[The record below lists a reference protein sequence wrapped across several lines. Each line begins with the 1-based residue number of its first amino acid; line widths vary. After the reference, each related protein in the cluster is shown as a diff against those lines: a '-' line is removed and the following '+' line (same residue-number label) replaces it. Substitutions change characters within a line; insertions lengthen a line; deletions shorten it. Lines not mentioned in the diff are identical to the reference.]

1 MSKRCLLAIALL
13 AISTACAAQGYPNR
27 PITLI
32 VPGPAGGA
40 TDTLG
45 RALTEDLGKRLGQPV
60 VIDNK
65 PGGGGI
71 IAVQAITRAAPDGY
85 TVLLTHSAPLINTPL
100 LYTNVP
106 YDVRRDL
113 AFLTQLCIGPSV
125 LAVNKSVPATNMQ
138 EFLAWAAK
146 NKGHVSYGSF
156 GVGSFPHLIGVHLNQ
171 VRGLDM
177 THVAY
182 KGEAPMTQDMIAG
195 NIQWAIGS
203 LTALGPHIKSGRLR
217 ALAVMGE
224 RRIKELPDV
233 PTIAQAGMP
242 DPEMRPPAWLGLMA
256 RAGTPPAV
264 LQRLETE
271 ARASIQSPAMRV
283 RLEAL
288 ALEPVGSS
296 SADFKR
302 MFEATEPAVA
312 RLIKMSGAKV
322 E

>member
-1 MSKRCLLAIALL
+1 MTKKRLLAAALM
-13 AISTACAAQGYPNR
+13 AISTVCAAQGYPSR
-27 PITLI
+27 PITLV
-32 VPGPAGGA
+32 VPGPPGGA

-45 RALTEDLGKRLGQPV
+45 RALAEDLGKRLGQPV
-60 VIDNK
+60 VVDNK

-71 IAVQAITRAAPDGY
+71 IAVQALTRAAPDGY
-85 TVLLTHSAPLINTPL
+85 TVLLTHSAPLINTPF
-100 LYTNVP
+100 LYANVP

-113 AFLTQLCIGPSV
+113 AFVTQLCIAQSV
-125 LAVNKSVPATNMQ
+125 FAVSKSVPAANMQ

-146 NKGHVSYGSF
+146 NKGQVSYGSF
-156 GVGSFPHLIGVHLNQ
+156 GVGSFPHLIGAHLNQ
-171 VRGLDM
+171 VKALDM

-182 KGEAPMTQDMIAG
+182 KGEAPMMQDMLAG

-203 LTALGPHIKSGRLR
+203 LTTLGPQIKAGRLR

-233 PTIAQAGMP
+233 PSIAEAGIP
-242 DPEMRPPAWLGLMA
+242 DPEMRAPAWLGLMA

-271 ARASIQSPAMRV
+271 ARASIQSPGMRA
-283 RLEAL
+283 RLDSL
-288 ALEPVGSS
+288 ALEPIGNSS
-296 SADFKR
+296 TDFKR
-302 MFEATEPAVA
+302 AFEASEPIMA